1 MNSFLQNNVY
11 FGFFLAIGSYLIGV
25 YLQKRFPYTIFN
37 PLLVSTLICIA
48 VLLLFRIDYEVF
60 DAGASHITYF
70 LTPCTVCLAIPM
82 YRHIMVLKK
91 NLAAI
96 LISIFS
102 GCLAAALSIWG
113 LCKLFHLNAEV
124 YHSLQPKSVTTAI
137 AMGVSEELGGITTLT
152 VAAVVV
158 TGLFGAVAAKSLLR
172 IFRIKHPIAVGLAI
186 GNSAHALGTSRAM
199 EIGELEGAMSSL
211 AVVVAGIVT
220 VLLASIF
227 SGLIS

>member
-1 MNSFLQNNVY
+1 
-11 FGFFLAIGSYLIGV
+11 
-25 YLQKRFPYTIFN
+25 
-37 PLLVSTLICIA
+37 
-48 VLLLFRIDYEVF
+48 
-60 DAGASHITYF
+60 
-70 LTPCTVCLAIPM
+70 
-82 YRHIMVLKK
+82 
-91 NLAAI
+91 
-96 LISIFS
+96 
-102 GCLAAALSIWG
+102 
-113 LCKLFHLNAEV
+113 
-124 YHSLQPKSVTTAI
+124 
-137 AMGVSEELGGITTLT
+137 MGVSEELGGITTLT

-199 EIGELEGAMSSL
+199 ELGELEGAMSSL